1 MLATG
6 VPAGT
11 VGGHRPLPREVS
23 MESALLPSTLL
34 LYAVAIAL
42 PLFVVLLVASAR
54 RGPGPP
60 HDPPP
65 DDEDGS

>member
-1 MLATG
+1 
-6 VPAGT
+6 
-11 VGGHRPLPREVS
+11 